1 MEMTFPRLLTHA
13 IERNAIMKGILLLG
27 ISSIVALG
35 TALAHAAPAGAAE
48 PLRVAAADAKQA
60 AVSGTGVV
68 EQVKADQGKV
78 KINHEPIPAL
88 DWPSMSMYFRVKD
101 KAVLEGIANGDKV
114 QFDLEKGKTGLE
126 ITRIEKVSE

>member
-1 MEMTFPRLLTHA
+1 MEKAFPLLLNNA
-13 IERNAIMKGILLLG
+13 IERNALMKGVFLLG
-27 ISSIVALG
+27 LSSMVVLG
-35 TALAHAAPAGAAE
+35 MGLAHAAPADSAE
-48 PLRVAAADAKQA
+48 PLRVAAADTKQA

-68 EQVKADQGKV
+68 EQVKAEQGKI

-101 KAVLEGIANGDKV
+101 KAVLEGIATGDKV

>member
-1 MEMTFPRLLTHA
+1 MEKTFPRLLTNA
-13 IERNAIMKGILLLG
+13 IERNAIMKGIVLLG
-27 ISSIVALG
+27 ISSVVALG
-35 TALAHAAPAGAAE
+35 MGLAHAAPVGAAE

-101 KAVLEGIANGDKV
+101 KAVLEGIATGDKV

-126 ITRIEKVSE
+126 ITRIEKVPQ

>member
-101 KAVLEGIANGDKV
+101 KAVLEGIATGDKV

>member
-1 MEMTFPRLLTHA
+1 MEKTFPILLNTA
-13 IERNAIMKGILLLG
+13 TERSAIMKGILLLG
-27 ISSIVALG
+27 LSSIVALATG
-35 TALAHAAPAGAAE
+35 LAQAAPAGAAE

-68 EQVKADQGKV
+68 EQVKAEQGKI

-101 KAVLEGIANGDKV
+101 KAVLEGIATGDKV

-126 ITRIEKVSE
+126 ITRIEKVVQ

>member
-27 ISSIVALG
+27 ISSIVALATG
-35 TALAHAAPAGAAE
+35 LAHAAPAGAAD
-48 PLRVAAADAKQA
+48 PLRVAAADAKPA

-101 KAVLEGIANGDKV
+101 KAVLEGIATGDKV

>member
-27 ISSIVALG
+27 ISSIVALATG
-35 TALAHAAPAGAAE
+35 LAHAAPAGAAE
-48 PLRVAAADAKQA
+48 PLRVAAADAKPA

-101 KAVLEGIANGDKV
+101 KAVLEGIATGDKV

>member
-13 IERNAIMKGILLLG
+13 IERNAIMKGIVLLG

-35 TALAHAAPAGAAE
+35 MGLAHAAPVGAAE

>member
-1 MEMTFPRLLTHA
+1 
-13 IERNAIMKGILLLG
+13 
-27 ISSIVALG
+27 
-35 TALAHAAPAGAAE
+35 
-48 PLRVAAADAKQA
+48 
-60 AVSGTGVV
+60 VSGTGVV
-68 EQVKADQGKV
+68 QQVKAEQGKI

-101 KAVLEGIANGDKV
+101 KAVLEGMATGDKV